1 MKVYFFV
8 ITNARQVQA
17 GVEQPRLIERGP
29 YSYVQH
35 RKKVNITREG
45 DIIRYSYTM
54 YLCLYVSGCIGVSTF
69 DVYNLD
75 FSFLS
80 V

>member
-1 MKVYFFV
+1 MSPPIPIYMKVYFFV

-54 YLCLYVSGCIGVSTF
+54 YLCLYRVENNGLYV
-69 DVYNLD
+69 VW
-75 FSFLS
+75 
-80 V
+80 